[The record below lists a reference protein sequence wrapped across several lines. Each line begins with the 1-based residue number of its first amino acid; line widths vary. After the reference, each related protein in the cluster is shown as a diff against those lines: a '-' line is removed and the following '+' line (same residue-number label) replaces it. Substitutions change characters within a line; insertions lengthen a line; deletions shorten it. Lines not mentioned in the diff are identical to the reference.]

1 MQQVLGYTAFEAGV
15 SFLPLAIGFI
25 IASGVASQLVGKI
38 GFRPVVV
45 LGLLIVAVGLYRF
58 SRISVDG
65 TFLADI
71 LPASIVSAFGG
82 GLALVRLII
91 AGTSGVRR
99 QESGLA
105 SGLISTSQQIGGA
118 LGLAIL
124 ASVATST
131 TGDLGDPATDPSLIP
146 VALVEG
152 FQDAFLVG
160 AGIAILGAIAAVG
173 LIHAA
178 DSRLHRTACEQD
190 AEAQLAEDRGVA
202 LSRVPAFGGLY
213 CRLSFLRLVERPQPE
228 ADPPELRL
236 ALQLTMSEHVFACGC
251 RRPHRPFRASCRR
264 RRSADA
270 GLSAGCACA
279 GAWWKAG
286 DR

>member
-1 MQQVLGYTAFEAGV
+1 M
-15 SFLPLAIGFI
+15 I
-25 IASGVASQLVGKI
+25 VA
-38 GFRPVVV
+38 
-45 LGLLIVAVGLYRF
+45 GLLIVAVGLYLF

-65 TFLADI
+65 TFGGDI
-71 LPASIVSAFGG
+71 LPASLVSALGG
-82 GLALVRLII
+82 GLALVGLII

-99 QESGLA
+99 QESGLT

-131 TGDLGDPATDPSLIP
+131 TGDLGDPATDPSTIP
-146 VALVEG
+146 VALTEG

-178 DSRLHRTACEQD
+178 DSRLHRTACAED
-190 AEAQLAEDRGVA
+190 HEAQLAEDRSVA
-202 LSRVPAFGGLY
+202 LGRVPAFGGLF

-228 ADPPELRL
+228 ASPP
-236 ALQLTMSEHVFACGC
+236 
-251 RRPHRPFRASCRR
+251 
-264 RRSADA
+264 D
-270 GLSAGCACA
+270 
-279 GAWWKAG
+279 
-286 DR
+286 